1 MSSSFEDRKRRQAI
15 KLFVAAYV
23 AFMLLVV
30 ALEMVRNY
38 QFGQGLF

>member
-1 MSSSFEDRKRRQAI
+1 MSRSYDNRRRRQGI
-15 KLFVAAYV
+15 YLFLAVYL
-23 AFMLLVV
+23 AFLLTVI